1 MNEDILKGQWS
12 QLKGRV
18 RQEWGRFTNDDVAR
32 INGDREVLLGR
43 LQELY
48 GRTREE
54 AEEEVEQFLS
64 AEPRPRASR

>member
-18 RQEWGRFTNDDVAR
+18 RQEWGRLTNDDVAR
-32 INGDREVLLGR
+32 IDGDREILLGR

-54 AEEEVEQFLS
+54 AEEELEQFLS
-64 AEPRPRASR
+64 AEPRPRTSR

>member
-32 INGDREVLLGR
+32 INGDREILLGR

-54 AEEEVEQFLS
+54 AEEELEQFLS

>member
-32 INGDREVLLGR
+32 IDGDREVLLGR

-54 AEEEVEQFLS
+54 AEEELEQFLS

>member
-18 RQEWGRFTNDDVAR
+18 RQEWGRFSNDDVAR
-32 INGDREVLLGR
+32 INGDREILLGR

-54 AEEEVEQFLS
+54 AEEELEQFLS

>member
-1 MNEDILKGQWS
+1 MNEDIFKGQWS

-32 INGDREVLLGR
+32 IDGDREILLGR

-54 AEEEVEQFLS
+54 AEEELEQFLS